1 MTKRR
6 LGKGLGALFPEG
18 ENFVPLETDDR
29 EAGAEELLLEKIIAN
44 PNQPRKDFDEE
55 KLREMAQTMLKFG
68 VIQPVIVQKKGDS
81 YVLVA
86 GERRWRAAGLAGLKT
101 IPAIVRDYPPEQ
113 LTVVAL
119 IENLQRQDLNPIEE
133 ANAYQIL
140 LQEHGLTQEELAG
153 RLGISRSAIA
163 NGLRLLSLDP
173 FVQSHIAKGILSAGQ
188 ARPLLALAERE
199 LQRKFAAEI
208 VNRQLNVRQVEKMV
222 QSLKKKNEAPV
233 KDEKEEAGLGELLLK
248 ELEERL
254 HRLYG
259 TKVVIRKYGQEGRVE
274 VFYYSEEDLERLISI
289 MLGDV
294 GNER

>member
-18 ENFVPLETDDR
+18 ESFAPLETDER
-29 EAGAEELLLEKIIAN
+29 ETGTTELPLARINAN

-55 KLREMAQTMLKFG
+55 KLREMAESMLKYG
-68 VIQPVIVQKKGDS
+68 VIQPVIVRKKGDA

-101 IPAIVRDYPPEQ
+101 IPAIVRDYSPEQ

-133 ANAYQIL
+133 ASAYQIL

-153 RLGISRSAIA
+153 QLGKSRSAIA

-173 FVQSHIAKGILSAGQ
+173 FVQSDIAKGVLSVGQ
-188 ARPLLALAERE
+188 ARPLLALTERE
-199 LQRKFAAEI
+199 LQRKLAAQI
-208 VNRQLNVRQVEKMV
+208 LNRHLNARQVEKIV
-222 QSLKKKNEAPV
+222 QSLKNRKETPV
-233 KDEKEEAGLGELLLK
+233 KAEDDETSVSELLFK
-248 ELEERL
+248 ELEEKLRR
-254 HRLYG
+254 HYG
-259 TKVVIRKYGQEGRVE
+259 TKVLIRKYGQEGRVE
-274 VFYYSEEDLERLISI
+274 LFYFGEEDLERLVAV
-289 MLGDV
+289 MLGEV
-294 GNER
+294 KA